1 MIVPVR
7 SLKEGHV
14 LKNDVYSLAETPLI
28 KSRTVLKEKHL
39 MFLRAF
45 SIKEVEI
52 DSVNGSDLGE
62 PINSDEVLEEVRH
75 TDESF
80 FYRYNQAVQ
89 TFKRQFESWQAGMPV
104 AIHDIRNM
112 IVPLFE
118 DVIGAPVYLL
128 ALHEYN
134 HPKDYRYHHAISV
147 GLFSASLA
155 HKLNYEAKDWIQIGL
170 AGVLADIGMAKIT
183 PTVLDKSGPLTAAEY
198 SEIKQHPVHSYQMIK
213 TAASLTDS
221 VKLAVLQHHERSD
234 GEGYPIGSKQS
245 KIHPYSEIIAVAD
258 VYHAMSSE
266 REYRAKHSIFFI
278 LEEMRR
284 QRFGLLNVSIVLT
297 LTELLLQHSKGA
309 TVRLN
314 SGETGE
320 IVFINP
326 QDLTRPMIKV
336 SGTNEIMN
344 LQQAP
349 HLHIEDL
356 LKINKKMLV

>member
-14 LKNDVYSLAETPLI
+14 LKKDVFSVATTPLI
-28 KSRTVLKEKHL
+28 KSRTVLKETHL
-39 MFLRAF
+39 TFLRAF

-52 DSVNGSDLGE
+52 DSLNEVNIEEALQSE
-62 PINSDEVLEEVRH
+62 EWVEEVRH

-80 FYRYNQAVQ
+80 FYRYNEAVQ
-89 TFKRQFESWQAGMPV
+89 AFKRNFESWQAGVPI
-104 AIHDIRNM
+104 AIHDVRNLM
-112 IVPLFE
+112 VPLFNE
-118 DVIGAPVYLL
+118 VIEAPIYLL

-147 GLFSASLA
+147 GLLSASLA
-155 HKLNYEAKDWIQIGL
+155 HKLNYEAKEWVQIGL
-170 AGVLADIGMAKIT
+170 AAVLADIGMTKMN
-183 PTVLDKSGPLTAAEY
+183 PSVLDKSGPLTATEY
-198 SEIKQHPVHSYQMIK
+198 NEIKQHPVHSYQMIK
-213 TAASLTDS
+213 GSASLTDAA
-221 VKLAVLQHHERSD
+221 KLAVLQHHERLD
-234 GEGYPIGSKQS
+234 GEGYPFGSKQS

-258 VYHAMSSE
+258 IYHAMSSE
-266 REYRAKHSIFFI
+266 RVYRAKHSIFFI

-284 QRFGLLNVSIVLT
+284 QRFGLLNVSVVLT
-297 LTELLLQHSKGA
+297 LTELLLQHSNGA

-326 QDLTRPMIKV
+326 QDLTRPMIKL
-336 SGTNEIMN
+336 SGSDEIMN

-349 HLHIEDL
+349 HQHIEDL

>member
-7 SLKEGHV
+7 SLREGYV
-14 LKNDVYSLAETPLI
+14 LKKDVYSLATTPLI
-28 KSRTVLKEKHL
+28 KSRTVLKENHL
-39 MFLRAF
+39 TFLRAF

-52 DSVNGSDLGE
+52 DSMNEADLVETSDSE
-62 PINSDEVLEEVRH
+62 EVAEEVRH
-75 TDESF
+75 TDQSF

-170 AGVLADIGMAKIT
+170 AGVLADIGMAKVS
-183 PTVLDKSGPLTAAEY
+183 PTLLDKSGPLTAAEY
-198 SEIKQHPVHSYQMIK
+198 NEIKQHPVHSYQMIK
-213 TAASLTDS
+213 AVASLNDA
-221 VKLAVLQHHERSD
+221 VKLAVLQHHERLD
-234 GEGYPIGSKQS
+234 GEGYPFGSNQS
-245 KIHPYSEIIAVAD
+245 KIHPYSEIIAIAD

-297 LTELLLQHSKGA
+297 LTELLLQHSNGA
-309 TVRLN
+309 TVRLS

-326 QDLTRPMIKV
+326 QDLTRPMIKLTD
-336 SGTNEIMN
+336 SNEIMN

-356 LKINKKMLV
+356 LKIGKKMLV